1 MPLLD
6 LQTDLKSL
14 KFGRDR
20 FNGGSSNQPY
30 IQKSIPEELFPT
42 STDFLLHNGFLE
54 RSLTDSSRLVS
65 FLTDTK
71 SFQGAAFIVKQEL
84 LSRQNPIVQGQPNR
98 RSPSKGL
105 YNPLNTLLQVGG
117 SGTGL
122 HVEKQGLLPISDD
135 RSKYFTSVKNLG
147 GPNSNNSD
155 ANRLVLLYKRK
166 IQDLSPLTVEG
177 NAAFKAYQ
185 INDTSPTTLLSYSGG
200 ASGLGSTDIKIY
212 DKTVSEQNLPNG
224 VSLSTYQVGRGPFFG
239 RGGLKIDENG
249 LKFTGATSAY
259 FTYTEING
267 ELIPDPSREE
277 IEKFTGINEEGG
289 QLKPYG
295 PLDDNSTLSTNTKDL
310 DLKTYQTGLR
320 NTGTLNFTGSLGAS
334 KNQGLNDLQTGVN
347 SVDNQ
352 RRPGNLIG
360 VTNVSESLAINS
372 NPIIPENA
380 GALNFTGS
388 LGASKNQGLN
398 DSQTGVNSRDNQRN
412 PGSLIGVTNVSES
425 LAINSNITSPKNAGT
440 LNFTGSLGASKA
452 QGLTDNQTGI
462 NSVDNQ
468 RNPGSLVGVTNV
480 SQSLTKPT
488 GSRNSNLPNIFDNRT
503 DKISGEKVRKL
514 PSYRTYKI
522 KDEVTTSPITNSPQ
536 DSIASQQIIKFFFEL
551 LNNDAA
557 GSSEYIYFRAY
568 LDNLS
573 DGFSSE
579 WQSVKYTGRAENFY
593 QYKGFDRS
601 ISLGF
606 SIYAGQPS
614 ELPSIYEKLNALAGM
629 CAPDY
634 SNLGYMRGNIVR
646 ITIGDYIQ
654 SLPCAIKG
662 FKIDGLIE
670 NGGWGIEEGAQ
681 NPRYLKIGGMDLLP
695 IHDFVPERG
704 AEFFKTPT
712 DFSIPS

>member
-20 FNGGSSNQPY
+20 FNGGNSNQPY
-30 IQKSIPEELFPT
+30 IQKSIPEELFPAAP
-42 STDFLLHNGFLE
+42 DFLLHNGFLE
-54 RSLTDSSRLVS
+54 RSLNDSSRLVS

-71 SFQGAAFIVKQEL
+71 SVQGALFVVKQEL

-135 RSKYFTSVKNLG
+135 RSKYFTSVRNLG
-147 GPNSNNSD
+147 GPSSNNSD

-166 IQDLSPLTVEG
+166 IQDLSPLTAEG

-212 DKTVSEQNLPNG
+212 DKTISEQNLPNG
-224 VSLSTYQVGRGPFFG
+224 VPLSTYQVGRGPFFG
-239 RGGLKIDENG
+239 RGGLRIDENG

-267 ELIPDPSREE
+267 ELIPDPSRKE

-334 KNQGLNDLQTGVN
+334 ISQSLNDNQTGIN
-347 SVDNQ
+347 FTDNQ
-352 RRPGNLIG
+352 RLPGNLIG

-372 NPIIPENA
+372 NIISPKNA

-388 LGASKNQGLN
+388 LGASI
-398 DSQTGVNSRDNQRN
+398 R
-412 PGSLIGVTNVSES
+412 
-425 LAINSNITSPKNAGT
+425 
-440 LNFTGSLGASKA
+440 

-468 RNPGSLVGVTNV
+468 RIPGNLIGVTNV
-480 SQSLTKPT
+480 SESLTKPT
-488 GSRNSNLPNIFDNRT
+488 GSRNSNLPDIFDNRI
-503 DKISGEKVRKL
+503 DKISGDSVTKF
-514 PSYRTYKI
+514 PSYRTYKS
-522 KDEVTTSPITNSPQ
+522 KDQVTTSPITNAPQ
-536 DSIASQQIIKFFFEL
+536 DKIASQQLIKFFIEA

-568 LDNLS
+568 LDSLS
-573 DGFSSE
+573 DGFNSE
-579 WQSVKYTGRAENFY
+579 WQSIKYTGRAENFY

-606 SIYAGQPS
+606 SIYAARPE
-614 ELPSIYEKLNALAGM
+614 ELPSVYEKLNTLAGL

-634 SNLGYMRGNIVR
+634 SNLGYMRGNLVR
-646 ITIGDYIQ
+646 ITIGDYIK

-662 FKIDGLIE
+662 FNIEGLIE

-704 AEFFKTPT
+704 AEFFN
-712 DFSIPS
+712 IPQVV